1 MKLVDMEL
9 TDSIT
14 ALLNTG
20 VFFRYHPLNIVPDF
34 DPQHLKCL
42 DDRFLIYMDY
52 KLPYY
57 RTDRRTEYSI
67 MDFSKKNRPRVS
79 LEQFLLQTTPKVKE
93 AILFNIYLF

>member
-1 MKLVDMEL
+1 MEL

-20 VFFRYHPLNIVPDF
+20 VFFRYYPSLDTVPNF
-34 DPQHLKCL
+34 HPQHLKCL

-52 KLPYY
+52 KFTYY
-57 RTDRRTEYSI
+57 RTDRKTEYSI
-67 MDFSKKNRPRVS
+67 MDFSKKNRPRIS

-93 AILFNIYLF
+93 AILFNIDLF